1 MTMTTYV
8 KTLYVIM
15 SYVMMSCHNV
25 ISYDT
30 ISHDVICNDVVC
42 HDVIC
47 HEILCHYIKCHDRRD
62 QNIYNLENLIRSDP
76 RWRTVES
83 KVELGQAYIFREKL
97 QLLSFEERAK
107 AMEYSPQVPNLY
119 KNYNDY
125 HKKIV
130 LACFILNE
138 AIFSTPPS
146 LITPPWSTMISWR
159 LPGMMQ

>member
-1 MTMTTYV
+1 MTTYV

-15 SYVMMSCHNV
+15 SYVMTSCHNV

-47 HEILCHYIKCHDRRD
+47 HEILCNYTKCHDRRD

-76 RWRTVES
+76 RRRRVES
-83 KVELGQAYIFREKL
+83 KVELGQAHIFRDKL

-125 HKKIV
+125 LDRDHLQHTTK
-130 LACFILNE
+130 LYH
-138 AIFSTPPS
+138 T
-146 LITPPWSTMISWR
+146 TT
-159 LPGMMQ
+159 GQQ